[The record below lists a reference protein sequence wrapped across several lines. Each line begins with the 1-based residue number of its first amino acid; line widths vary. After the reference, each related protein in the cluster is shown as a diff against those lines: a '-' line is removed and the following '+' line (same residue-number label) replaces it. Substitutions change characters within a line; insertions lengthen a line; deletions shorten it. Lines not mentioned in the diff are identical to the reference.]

1 MYTRHGF
8 ISLTNW
14 ICFAALFCSVSMGG
28 RSVLHVYDNNGHLT
42 NSIDV
47 EGISSS
53 FTYDTNDIVT
63 GLTTPYGT
71 TGFSVTD
78 PTNSTSGRSV
88 LVTQPDGG
96 HQLYLFK
103 DNAPGMAYSYPT
115 NQIPDTTPFD
125 NMFGNSD
132 MNLWNSFYWGPR
144 QYAAL
149 STTNIAALTTND
161 IRKAQMRHWLISGT
175 NSLGATLS
183 MARDPSPDS
192 AGAIEGQKTW
202 YDYAEKF
209 NAEYQGNQ
217 VMPLFVAR
225 VLPDG
230 TTSTSF
236 TRTARNSFGAVT
248 NEVSTYSSG
257 GSVAL
262 RTNVYVYDPNGID
275 LIKTTNALGVLV
287 SSSLYNAYHEVVT
300 NFDALGEVTTY
311 TYDDSNRLTSITRPS
326 GLVTTNI
333 YGSDGFLAQ
342 QIDIGF
348 ATNNYT
354 YVNDLVFTHT
364 DARGLTTTNT
374 WDNLN
379 RLTSTAFP
387 DGTAISYTYTNLDL
401 IRVVDR
407 MGFTNSFGYDNMRHK
422 VAETNALGNPTL
434 YNYCTCG
441 SLNSILDAG
450 NNLTQFSYDNQGNLT
465 YTLYADNYSVTRTLN
480 LLKQVVSTTDSSGYS
495 VTNTYNNQGLIISV
509 SNAFGRVQST
519 VYDALDRATN
529 AVDANG
535 VSINKTYDNLN
546 RPLTR
551 SYPDNGVEKWGYT
564 LNVFGATSY
573 TNQIGNAV
581 LYGFDAMNRKTNE
594 VYVGVTTNQFAY
606 NGAGDLLTLTDG
618 KNQPTTWG
626 YDSYGR
632 VSGVEVV
639 GGAIVGT
646 VSGVAAGVVVGIT
659 TENPYAGGTAGVI
672 VGGLAGGRDIYGG
685 SRMLGEGHER
695 AKQILDTYNRCMAKC
710 E

>member
-1 MYTRHGF
+1 
-8 ISLTNW
+8 
-14 ICFAALFCSVSMGG
+14 
-28 RSVLHVYDNNGHLT
+28 
-42 NSIDV
+42 
-47 EGISSS
+47 
-53 FTYDTNDIVT
+53 
-63 GLTTPYGT
+63 
-71 TGFSVTD
+71 
-78 PTNSTSGRSV
+78 
-88 LVTQPDGG
+88 
-96 HQLYLFK
+96 
-103 DNAPGMAYSYPT
+103 
-115 NQIPDTTPFD
+115 
-125 NMFGNSD
+125 
-132 MNLWNSFYWGPR
+132 
-144 QYAAL
+144 
-149 STTNIAALTTND
+149 
-161 IRKAQMRHWLISGT
+161 
-175 NSLGATLS
+175 
-183 MARDPSPDS
+183 
-192 AGAIEGQKTW
+192 
-202 YDYAEKF
+202 
-209 NAEYQGNQ
+209 
-217 VMPLFVAR
+217 
-225 VLPDG
+225 
-230 TTSTSF
+230 
-236 TRTARNSFGAVT
+236 
-248 NEVSTYSSG
+248 
-257 GSVAL
+257 
-262 RTNVYVYDPNGID
+262 
-275 LIKTTNALGVLV
+275 
-287 SSSLYNAYHEVVT
+287 
-300 NFDALGEVTTY
+300 
-311 TYDDSNRLTSITRPS
+311 
-326 GLVTTNI
+326 
-333 YGSDGFLAQ
+333 
-342 QIDIGF
+342 
-348 ATNNYT
+348 
-354 YVNDLVFTHT
+354 VFTHT